1 MTGKAALALALLA
14 MSFLGTEAI
23 AHSKLSRSDPGNGS
37 VVSVA
42 PATLT
47 LSFVEDIRL
56 TRVSMTPGEGDAV
69 DLDLS
74 NVATFGREF
83 DFDLPLDM
91 TAGQHQVDWRGIG
104 VDGHLMQGSFGFTV
118 EQ

>member
-1 MTGKAALALALLA
+1 MTGKAALASALLA
-14 MSFLGTEAI
+14 ISVVGTEAI
-23 AHSKLSRSDPGNGS
+23 AHSKLTRSDPGNGS
-37 VVSVA
+37 IVSAA
-42 PATLT
+42 PTTLS

-74 NVATFGREF
+74 NAAAFAREF
-83 DFDLPLDM
+83 DFDLPDM
-91 TAGQHQVDWRGIG
+91 ATGQHQVDWRGIG